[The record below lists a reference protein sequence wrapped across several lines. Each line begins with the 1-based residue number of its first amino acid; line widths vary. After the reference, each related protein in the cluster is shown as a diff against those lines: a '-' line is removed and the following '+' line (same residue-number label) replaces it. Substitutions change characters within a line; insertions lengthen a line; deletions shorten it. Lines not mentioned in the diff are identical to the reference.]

1 MYRSL
6 TRRGFHGRVCRLR
19 NMVVPRSQKGIEMAG
34 LHFRASRLIRIFVLV
49 ALVTSLLAINVPV
62 ASTQAGVQTIRTFN
76 TTERVIVLTF
86 DAGSDRGYAEQILN
100 TLAQKNVKASFGM
113 TGIWAQRNPDMIQ
126 RIVRDGHHLIN
137 HSWDHPSFTGFSTNT
152 APISSAQR
160 TEQLVRTENLIR
172 SQVGVELKPY
182 FRPPY
187 GDYDNSVL
195 ADLQRNGYLYNIMW
209 SVDTLGWQGLTASQ
223 INQRVFNG
231 ATPGGII
238 LMHVGAASQDAAA
251 LPAMIDGLRQRGYT
265 FATVKQMV
273 EGTVPPPAPTERHFP
288 QTGFTVRGNFLQYWN
303 AYGGLP
309 VFGYPLSGEIKQG
322 DATIQHFERARFEYR
337 PGSWP
342 ARYDIQLGLL
352 GRELTAHRTQEAP
365 FRRITAQSD
374 ANCTYFPQT
383 GHRLCHGFKG
393 YWERFGG
400 LAIYGYPI
408 SEEFREVNPD
418 TGKTYVVQYFERQ
431 RFEWHPGEWPE
442 RYDVMLGRV
451 GAQMMP

>member
-1 MYRSL
+1 MN
-6 TRRGFHGRVCRLR
+6 RRVIRPVRF
-19 NMVVPRSQKGIEMAG
+19 
-34 LHFRASRLIRIFVLV
+34 ASTL
-49 ALVTSLLAINVPV
+49 ALVSTLILVQLIALASS
-62 ASTQAGVQTIRTFN
+62 AEAQSGVTTIRNFN
-76 TTERVIVLTF
+76 TTEMVITLTF
-86 DAGSDRGYAEQILN
+86 DAGADRGYAETILN

-113 TGIWAQRNPDMIQ
+113 TGIWAQRNPDLIRRM
-126 RIVRDGHHLIN
+126 VNEGHHLMN
-137 HSWDHPSFTGFSTNT
+137 HSWDHPSFTGYSTNS
-152 APISSAQR
+152 APLTSAQR
-160 TEQLVRTENLIR
+160 ADQLRRTENIVR
-172 SQVGVELKPY
+172 DIAGVELKPY

-195 ADLQRNGYLYNIMW
+195 ADLERNGYRYNVMW
-209 SVDTLGWQGLTASQ
+209 TVDSLGWQGLTAAQ

-231 ATPGGII
+231 ATRGGVI
-238 LMHVGAASQDAAA
+238 LLHVGAQSQDGPA
-251 LPAMIDGLRQRGYT
+251 LPAMIDGLRQRGYR
-265 FATVKQMV
+265 FATVKEMV
-273 EGTVPPPAPTERHFP
+273 EGVTPAQRYFP
-288 QTGFTVRGNFLQYWN
+288 ETGYTVRGNFLQYWN
-303 AYGGLP
+303 RFGGLA
-309 VFGYPLSGEIKQG
+309 VFGYPLSGEIKG
-322 DATIQHFERARFEYR
+322 DGVTIQHFERARFEYR

-352 GRELTAHRTQEAP
+352 GRELTAHRTNEAP
-365 FRRITAQSD
+365 FRPVQGQSD
-374 ANCTYFPQT
+374 ANCTFFPQT

-451 GAQMMP
+451 GAQMMRE